1 MFEICCLTNFHF
13 YKSQGE
19 SQRKHGKDG
28 TQSLLSR
35 SLSSSD
41 LHATE
46 KDCFDLAAT
55 SPNQNDKYSKSSKTN
70 RKYSKRLSQKHYHTM
85 QISYPIDEPS
95 RLLPTDVDPPF
106 DGELETDAAINAS
119 TTNVVLTRDH
129 LQQPLQNID
138 NLNAASLP
146 VIDLKSANYLVKSR
160 SKSTNRSKNGAR
172 RKERLSD
179 SEKLE
184 GVKSASLPPENH
196 LDIIR
201 GISTISPSSSSKSA
215 SNSTSPISST
225 AASPE
230 VNKSSSKSFFPTS
243 NIPDSFTPA
252 PNLTKSVR
260 SKSEDVELG
269 RNKTASAKT
278 LDQTH
283 PSSSNP
289 PAQQATLPG
298 QISHSTRRILAM
310 EDQRNLDWQI
320 TKSKLTERSAH
331 LLETGLWTDCEF
343 HVGLPPNIKVRMKT

>member
-1 MFEICCLTNFHF
+1 MFEICCLAYFNF

-19 SQRKHGKDG
+19 AQRKHVKDG
-28 TQSLLSR
+28 THSLLSR

-55 SPNQNDKYSKSSKTN
+55 SPNQNDKYPKSSKTN

-95 RLLPTDVDPPF
+95 GLLPTDVDPPF
-106 DGELETDAAINAS
+106 DGELETDTAINAS

-129 LQQPLQNID
+129 LQQPIQNSD
-138 NLNAASLP
+138 NPNAASLP
-146 VIDLKSANYLVKSR
+146 LIDLKSANYLVKSR
-160 SKSTNRSKNGAR
+160 SKSSNRGKNGAR
-172 RKERLSD
+172 KKERLSG
-179 SEKLE
+179 SESLE

-196 LDIIR
+196 LDMIR
-201 GISTISPSSSSKSA
+201 GISDPSSSSKSV
-215 SNSTSPISST
+215 SNGTSPISST

-230 VNKSSSKSFFPTS
+230 VKKSSSKSFFPTS
-243 NIPDSFTPA
+243 NIPDSLTPA
-252 PNLTKSVR
+252 PDITTSGR

-269 RNKTASAKT
+269 RNKTASSKT

-289 PAQQATLPG
+289 PTQQATLPG

-343 HVGLPPNIKVRMKT
+343 HVGLPPNIKVRTIT

>member
-1 MFEICCLTNFHF
+1 MQF
-13 YKSQGE
+13 YKSQGQ
-19 SQRKHGKDG
+19 SPRKHGKDG
-28 TQSLLSR
+28 AHSLLSR

-46 KDCFDLAAT
+46 KDCFDLAST
-55 SPNQNDKYSKSSKTN
+55 SPNQNDKYPKSSKTN
-70 RKYSKRLSQKHYHTM
+70 RKYGKRLSQKHYHTM

-95 RLLPTDVDPPF
+95 GLLPIDVDPPF
-106 DGELETDAAINAS
+106 DGELETDTAINAS
-119 TTNVVLTRDH
+119 TTNVVVTRDR
-129 LQQPLQNID
+129 LQQPLQNSGTS
-138 NLNAASLP
+138 NAASPP

-160 SKSTNRSKNGAR
+160 SKSSNRSKNGAR

-179 SEKLE
+179 SEKLA

-196 LDIIR
+196 LDMVR
-201 GISTISPSSSSKSA
+201 GISAITPSSSSKNA
-215 SNSTSPISST
+215 SNDTSPVSST

-230 VNKSSSKSFFPTS
+230 VKKSSSKSFFPTS
-243 NIPDSFTPA
+243 NIPDSLTPA
-252 PNLTKSVR
+252 PNITKSGR

-269 RNKTASAKT
+269 RNKAASPKT

-289 PAQQATLPG
+289 PTQQATLPG

-343 HVGLPPNIKVRMKT
+343 HVGLPPNIKVRTIK

>member
-1 MFEICCLTNFHF
+1 MFEICCPNNLHF

-19 SQRKHGKDG
+19 SERKPGKDG
-28 TQSLLSR
+28 THSLLSR

-46 KDCFDLAAT
+46 KDCFDLEAT
-55 SPNQNDKYSKSSKTN
+55 SPNQNDKYPKSSKTN

-95 RLLPTDVDPPF
+95 GLLPTDVDPPF
-106 DGELETDAAINAS
+106 DGELETDTATNSS
-119 TTNVVLTRDH
+119 TTNVVVTRDH
-129 LQQPLQNID
+129 LQQPFQNSD
-138 NLNAASLP
+138 NPNAASLP

-160 SKSTNRSKNGAR
+160 SKSSNRGKNGAR

-196 LDIIR
+196 LDMIR
-201 GISTISPSSSSKSA
+201 GISAITPSSSSKSA
-215 SNSTSPISST
+215 SNGTSPISSI

-230 VNKSSSKSFFPTS
+230 VKKSSSKSFFPTS
-243 NIPDSFTPA
+243 NVPDSLTPA
-252 PNLTKSVR
+252 RNITTSGR

-269 RNKTASAKT
+269 RNKTASSKT
-278 LDQTH
+278 TDQTH

-289 PAQQATLPG
+289 QAQQASLPG

-320 TKSKLTERSAH
+320 TKSKLAERSAH

-343 HVGLPPNIKVRMKT
+343 HVGLPPNIKVRMIT